1 MARSIMQADEGEKNR
16 KVTITKRQRNGLLV
30 MIGIQAFCIL
40 FVYTCFFLSS
50 IADIS
55 WAGGASVFSIFLYVM
70 IFLKYCQATQTLA
83 DFGIRLSWI
92 KWSKIISPILYIPAI
107 ILAVLYASGAN

>member
-30 MIGIQAFCIL
+30 MVGMQAFCIL
-40 FVYTCFFLSS
+40 FVYACFFLSS
-50 IADIS
+50 VADIS

-92 KWSKIISPILYIPAI
+92 KWSKIISPVLYVPAL
-107 ILAVLYASGAN
+107 ILAVLWISGAG